1 MPWASADTDLRATAN
16 VTFVR
21 AHGRDAH
28 TKNELMQLFFQ
39 IGKFGMNRGDGTF
52 YFRIYFGCTLTR
64 LLCTVADLLKVVYPL
79 TYAIF
84 VF

>member
-1 MPWASADTDLRATAN
+1 
-16 VTFVR
+16 
-21 AHGRDAH
+21 
-28 TKNELMQLFFQ
+28 MQLFFQ